1 MRGFLCDLEGHIVA
15 MNGRSSSGM
24 SSPSVDEQLEL
35 SVEVRVVRPRR
46 FGLTQ
51 RDNAIATASPPS
63 SYQAT

>member
-1 MRGFLCDLEGHIVA
+1 
-15 MNGRSSSGM
+15 M